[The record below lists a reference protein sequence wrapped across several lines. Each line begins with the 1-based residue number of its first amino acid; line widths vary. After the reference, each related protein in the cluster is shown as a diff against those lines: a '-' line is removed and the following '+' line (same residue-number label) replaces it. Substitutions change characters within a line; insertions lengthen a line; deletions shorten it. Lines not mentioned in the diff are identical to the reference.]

1 MSYQVLARKWR
12 PKTFQD
18 MVGQEHVLQALV
30 HALEHNRLHHAYLFT
45 GTRGVG
51 KTTIGRLLARCLN
64 CETGVTANPCGECS
78 SCREILENR
87 FVDLIEIDAASR
99 TGVDDM
105 RELTDNVQ
113 YAPTRGRFKVYL
125 IDEVHML
132 TNQSFNAFLKTLE
145 EPPEHVKF
153 LLATTDPQKLPVTV
167 LSRCLQFNLKRM
179 TPEHI
184 AGHLRFI
191 LGEEQI
197 PFEEP
202 ALWQLARAADGSM
215 RDALSLTDQA
225 IAFGNHNVGTSDVS
239 SMLGTIDQR
248 DIETLVDALVRGDGP
263 ALLTEIE
270 RISGFAPDYS
280 AILTD
285 LLSLFHRITL
295 EQVVPGSVDN
305 ALGDADR
312 VQALARELSAE
323 DAQVF
328 YQSAL
333 IGRKDLAITPDA
345 RMGFEMTLL
354 RMLAFRPGTDRK
366 TPPMQAPVQS
376 TTRPRE
382 ERGQAAATET
392 QDAPEDPAPAAS
404 EAALASPG
412 DGAPGNAA
420 AQALIGRQ
428 TMEPDPVPGLKSP
441 EQQYEPTPATPNASG
456 ATDEDAVEA
465 GAGVQTVA
473 ESVSRNPVENTG
485 EIVVESAVDRAV
497 DMAVES
503 TVEGRADSE
512 PRSTTEGVGDVAAEA
527 TPVVAPE
534 SAAPAPIDPD
544 EAALMAYADQA
555 AQQYDETDYD
565 TGFDLPDGIAEPPRD
580 TAADESQPGPSRE
593 SISDVLETVT
603 ALGRRNA
610 GSSPESRPAPG
621 TVSSD
626 AGSPQ
631 AEAPGQPVQ
640 TSRDSDARSSRV
652 ARMMTAPAAPLA
664 PEPKS
669 VPAPEADT
677 ASLVPPDPENFH
689 WPRDFRRLGIVG
701 MAGNLASQASC
712 EREGDLFRLTLEEG
726 HYRLLNDRHQQRILE
741 GLQACFGEAT
751 RLEVATGPAGDD
763 TPVAWEARAR
773 AQRQQEA
780 EQAIE
785 TDPIV
790 HAIVERFEGR
800 VIKESIRP
808 V

>member
-64 CETGVTANPCGECS
+64 CETGVTANPCGECG

-184 AGHLRFI
+184 VGHLRYV

-225 IAFGNHNVGTSDVS
+225 IAFGNQKLATSDVS

-248 DIETLVDALVRGDGP
+248 DIETLVDALVASDGP
-263 ALLTEIE
+263 GLLAEIN
-270 RISGFAPDYS
+270 RIAGFSPDYG

-285 LLSLFHRITL
+285 LLSLFHRITT
-295 EQVVPGSVDN
+295 EQVVPGSADN
-305 ALGDADR
+305 ALGDAHR

-323 DAQVF
+323 DAQIF

-354 RMLAFRPGTDRK
+354 RMLAFRPGAERRD
-366 TPPMQAPVQS
+366 PPAQIGTVETSAN
-376 TTRPRE
+376 TTAGATHRSRE
-382 ERGQAAATET
+382 EGGGQPSGTGN
-392 QDAPEDPAPAAS
+392 DAPEEPAPADLVTAS
-404 EAALASPG
+404 SLPDSPL
-412 DGAPGNAA
+412 PAA
-420 AQALIGRQ
+420 ASA
-428 TMEPDPVPGLKSP
+428 EVSAP
-441 EQQYEPTPATPNASG
+441 EASSVAELPPRHDETASTGSSTETSDTSDTEPTLTSSEETPPVDEPQGAAVAGNQEPAERPS
-456 ATDEDAVEA
+456 EQPPEPAVN
-465 GAGVQTVA
+465 
-473 ESVSRNPVENTG
+473 S
-485 EIVVESAVDRAV
+485 
-497 DMAVES
+497 
-503 TVEGRADSE
+503 
-512 PRSTTEGVGDVAAEA
+512 
-527 TPVVAPE
+527 
-534 SAAPAPIDPD
+534 D
-544 EAALMAYADQA
+544 EAALLAMADQA
-555 AQQYDETDYD
+555 VDQYDDDADYGYHD
-565 TGFDLPDGIAEPPRD
+565 YPEP
-580 TAADESQPGPSRE
+580 AVASAQSEASRVT
-593 SISDVLETVT
+593 SVLEQVT
-603 ALGRRNA
+603 SMGRKVPHPA
-610 GSSPESRPAPG
+610 APEQEPSTLADSVAPATARPAP
-621 TVSSD
+621 
-626 AGSPQ
+626 
-631 AEAPGQPVQ
+631 E
-640 TSRDSDARSSRV
+640 
-652 ARMMTAPAAPLA
+652 PA
-664 PEPKS
+664 S
-669 VPAPEADT
+669 VPAPPQREAGNPPAPVPGEPAEPTVVPD
-677 ASLVPPDPENFH
+677 ASNFY
-689 WPRDFRRLGIVG
+689 WPRDFRKLGIVG
-701 MAGNLASQASC
+701 MPGNLASQAEC
-712 EREGDLFRLTLEEG
+712 RREGERFVLLLDEG
-726 HYRLLNDRHQQRILE
+726 HYRLLNERHQQKILE
-741 GLQACFGEAT
+741 GLKAFFGDSAELVVENA
-751 RLEVATGPAGDD
+751 PAGDN
-763 TPVAWEARAR
+763 TPVAWEARAK
-773 AQRQQEA
+773 AERQQQA
-780 EQAIE
+780 EVSIE
-785 TDPIV
+785 TDPLV
-790 HAIVERFEGR
+790 KAIVERFEGR
-800 VIKESIRP
+800 VVKESIRP
-808 V
+808 ADSATG